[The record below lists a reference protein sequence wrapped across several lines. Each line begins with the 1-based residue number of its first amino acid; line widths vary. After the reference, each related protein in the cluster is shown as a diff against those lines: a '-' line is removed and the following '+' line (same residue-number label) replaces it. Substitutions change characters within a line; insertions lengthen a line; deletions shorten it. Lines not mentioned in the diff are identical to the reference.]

1 MRILILPLSLT
12 IVLIALALLFGCSD
26 EDCPSCPYDPG
37 ERILIDGYM
46 QFIEGIGFR
55 LHFVIITTT
64 GEANPEVDSMVIA
77 GHRVELRRGYGV
89 TTLIYFNG
97 GIIDTTLNWG
107 DTADIVIY
115 TPFGVDSC
123 RLRLLS
129 EIEFWDW
136 AQEPPWDTVDVNTGF
151 EVAWHSVVGVSYYS
165 VQTYQFA
172 TGISASSLNFMD
184 EQIDTVTTVA
194 AEENDVEGYWAF
206 YVVGFGGTDMEGN
219 TSDYSGSGAVVWR
232 LFTRTNSRELI
243 IYVDDG
249 FPSTVS
255 TEGNR

>member
-1 MRILILPLSLT
+1 MRIPILSLSLT
-12 IVLIALALLFGCSD
+12 IVLIALTLLFGCTD

-37 ERILIDGYM
+37 EKILIDGYM
-46 QFIEGIGFR
+46 QFSEGNGFR
-55 LHFVIITTT
+55 LNFVIITTT
-64 GEANPEVDSMVIA
+64 GEATPEVDSMTVA
-77 GHRVELRRGYGV
+77 GHRVELRRGYDM
-89 TTLIYFNG
+89 TLIYFNG
-97 GIIDTTLNWG
+97 GITDTTLKLG

-123 RLRLLS
+123 RLCLLS
-129 EIEFWDW
+129 EIEFYDW

-151 EVAWHSVVGVSYYS
+151 EVAWHSDVGVSYYW
-165 VQTYQFA
+165 VQRFQFA
-172 TGISASSLNFMD
+172 IGISASSLNFMD

-194 AEENDVEGYWAF
+194 AEENDAEGHWQF
-206 YVVGFGGTDMEGN
+206 YVVGYGGTDMEGN

-232 LFTRTNSRELI
+232 LFTRTNLSELI

-249 FPSTVS
+249 FPTTVS